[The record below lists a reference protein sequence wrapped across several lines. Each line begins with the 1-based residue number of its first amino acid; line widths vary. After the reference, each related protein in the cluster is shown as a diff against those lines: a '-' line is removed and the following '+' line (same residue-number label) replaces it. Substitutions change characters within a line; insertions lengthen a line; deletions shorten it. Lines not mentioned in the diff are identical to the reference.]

1 MNNRKEV
8 LFLIKYLLKSQVSV
22 MYKIILNLFK
32 FKNKIILYFE
42 ERKKYIINDKFIHI
56 IILTNINLSLEM
68 ISNLFL
74 ILIPYIKL
82 PKFF

>member
-1 MNNRKEV
+1 
-8 LFLIKYLLKSQVSV
+8 

-56 IILTNINLSLEM
+56 SILTNINLSLEM

>member
-1 MNNRKEV
+1 
-8 LFLIKYLLKSQVSV
+8 

-42 ERKKYIINDKFIHI
+42 ERKKYIINDKFINI
-56 IILTNINLSLEM
+56 STLTNINLSLEM

>member
-56 IILTNINLSLEM
+56 SILININLSLEM

>member
-56 IILTNINLSLEM
+56 SILTNINLSLEM

>member
-56 IILTNINLSLEM
+56 STLTNINLSLEM